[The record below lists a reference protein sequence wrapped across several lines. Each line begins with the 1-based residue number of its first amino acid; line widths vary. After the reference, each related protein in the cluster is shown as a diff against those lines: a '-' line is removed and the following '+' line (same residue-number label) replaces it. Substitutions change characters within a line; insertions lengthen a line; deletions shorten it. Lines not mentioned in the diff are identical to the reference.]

1 MRLTYFEVAILF
13 LCNCV
18 FAKYHK
24 VAIRSMS
31 CLLALQII
39 FRLLTKTKFVVYL
52 LWPFGKKLSF
62 AIVALGCPKLAILLQ
77 KLFQPI
83 VLFQVYMLSL
93 AFADIDCLFSP
104 NQGITLPIKKEELKY
119 LAVFYSYIQAR
130 SFYPYYIQTRS
141 FLQLYWR

>member
-1 MRLTYFEVAILF
+1 MGLTYFQVAFLF

-18 FAKYHK
+18 FTRYHK
-24 VAIRSMS
+24 VKIRSKS

-39 FRLLTKTKFVVYL
+39 FRLLMKTKFDIYL

-104 NQGITLPIKKEELKY
+104 NQGITLPIKKRSLNTWQFFIPTYKLE
-119 LAVFYSYIQAR
+119 VFFIPTTYK
-130 SFYPYYIQTRS
+130 
-141 FLQLYWR
+141 